1 MSTGAS
7 LPFRPAGTAVIAAG
21 ATATSVTLPPGGS
34 SILVFNSAASVAFV
48 RFGMAGETTA
58 QLSDTPV
65 PPGARMLMDAGRLVT
80 AASVVLASGAGS
92 VFFTR
97 GDGSVY

>member
-7 LPFRPAGTAVIAAG
+7 LPFRPAGTAVIAAS
-21 ATATSVTLPPGGS
+21 TSAASVALPPGGS
-34 SILVFNSAASVAFV
+34 SVLIYNGSASVAFV
-48 RFGMAGETTA
+48 RFGMAGETIA
-58 QLSDTPV
+58 VSSDTPV
-65 PPGARMLMDAGRLVT
+65 PPGARMLFDAGRLVT
-80 AASVVLASGAGS
+80 AGSAVLESGTGN

>member
-1 MSTGAS
+1 M
-7 LPFRPAGTAVIAAG
+7 I
-21 ATATSVTLPPGGS
+21 
-34 SILVFNSAASVAFV
+34 
-48 RFGMAGETTA
+48 GETTA

-80 AASVVLASGAGS
+80 AVSVVLASGAGS

>member
-7 LPFRPAGTAVIAAG
+7 LPFRPAGTVVIGASAA
-21 ATATSVTLPPGGS
+21 AASIALPPGGS
-34 SILVFNSAASVAFV
+34 SMLVYNSTTSVAFI
-48 RFGMAGETTA
+48 RFGMVGDTTA
-58 QLSDTPV
+58 QISDTPV
-65 PPGARMLMDAGRLVT
+65 PPGARMLFDAGRLVT
-80 AASVVLASGAGS
+80 TASVVLASGTGS